1 MKWLTQEQW
10 SEYNNATNCSICTKP
25 LNPADKKVLYH
36 NHLTEEYR
44 CPAHNTCNLNYHIHA
59 FLFNIKNYLCEVR
72 NIQRR
77 KAELNVNLPR
87 VNNSDIKQNGMEAV
101 IQVACVVSWTSIFFC
116 QIIVVAGFFIC
127 WLEWLAIS
135 QRFYWPDV
143 VNRWFLWLGP
153 GSKTFRRCHPLYSL
167 QVVQKKLVK
176 EIHKNVNLGDVTAY
190 VKKTQKCKFK

>member
-1 MKWLTQEQW
+1 MHTLWAGILFFCQCFEPPQVSIGDDTAEKIFNQVLATTTICRQHLTNKIPMKWLTQEQW

-25 LNPADKKVLYH
+25 LNPADKKVLNH

-87 VNNSDIKQNGMEAV
+87 VNNSDIKQNGMEEV

-135 QRFYWPDV
+135 
-143 VNRWFLWLGP
+143 
-153 GSKTFRRCHPLYSL
+153 
-167 QVVQKKLVK
+167 
-176 EIHKNVNLGDVTAY
+176 
-190 VKKTQKCKFK
+190 